1 MILFVLGFISQV
13 LFFSRT
19 LLQWILSERA
29 GKVLSPTIYWVISIV
44 ASYLFCIYGW
54 FRNDFSI
61 LLGQVISYYIYVWN
75 LQANGVWAKMHGA
88 LKMPILLTPIV
99 AIGFV
104 LNNGGYFVENF
115 LSHPKIPIW
124 LVVFGSLGQVIFT
137 LRFVYQWIYSVR
149 RHESLLPLGFWVIS
163 LVGSGIIVMY
173 GLIRRDPILIMG
185 QSVGFIAYTRNIIL
199 YRKEL
204 KTSYSHEATS

>member
-1 MILFVLGFISQV
+1 MIYVLGLISQI

-19 LLQWILSERA
+19 LLQWVMSERA
-29 GKVLSPTIYWVISIV
+29 GKVLSPTIYWVLSIV

-61 LLGQVISYYIYVWN
+61 LLGQVISYYIYIWN
-75 LQANGVWAKMHGA
+75 LNANGVWYKIPLLIRGLLM
-88 LKMPILLTPIV
+88 LTPII

-104 LNNGGYFVENF
+104 IKNGEYFVHNF
-115 LSHPKIPIW
+115 LSHFHIPLW
-124 LVVFGSLGQVIFT
+124 LIIFGSLGQIIFT
-137 LRFVYQWIYSVR
+137 LRFVYQLIYSIR
-149 RHESLLPLGFWVIS
+149 RNESLLPLGFWIIS
-163 LVGSGIIVMY
+163 LVGSGIIATY
-173 GLIRRDPILIMG
+173 GMIRLDPILILG

-204 KTSYSHEATS
+204 KTGYPHEAIS

>member
-1 MILFVLGFISQV
+1 MIFVLGFISQA

-19 LLQWILSERA
+19 LLQWVLSERA
-29 GKVLSPTIYWVISIV
+29 GKVLSPTIYWILSII

-61 LLGQVISYYIYVWN
+61 LLGQSISYYSYIWNLDATGVWN
-75 LQANGVWAKMHGA
+75 KFPTV
-88 LKMPILLTPIV
+88 LKAILIVTPLM

-104 LNNGGYFVENF
+104 INNGHYFVENF
-115 LSHPKIPIW
+115 LSHPNIPLW
-124 LVVFGSLGQVIFT
+124 LVIFGSLGQIIFT
-137 LRFVYQWIYSVR
+137 LRFVYQWIYSIR
-149 RHESLLPLGFWVIS
+149 KNQSMLPLGFWVIS
-163 LVGSGIIVMY
+163 LVGSGIIVIY
-173 GLIRRDPILIMG
+173 GTIRLDPILIMG

-204 KTSYSHEATS
+204 KTSYTNEAIS